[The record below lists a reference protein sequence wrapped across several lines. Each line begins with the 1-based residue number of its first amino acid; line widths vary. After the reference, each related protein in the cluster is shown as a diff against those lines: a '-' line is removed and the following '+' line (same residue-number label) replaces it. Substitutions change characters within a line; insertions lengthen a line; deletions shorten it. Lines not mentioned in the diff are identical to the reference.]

1 MSRISDT
8 RVRTREAAT
17 HLVAAGRRPHAL
29 TVDLIYAEIKQGSR
43 TTINDELKLWKDEQ
57 AKVDALNA
65 ALPPVVAN
73 AMLAVWAVAVEQGEN
88 AFTQRQE
95 EVEGE
100 LTQALECVQDL
111 ETRLAAAHEDAAT
124 LRTQL
129 EARQAN
135 IDALRADA
143 AMVRTAADTAQARA
157 QALEDQLESVRREA
171 EHRLAETK
179 TEQQQ
184 RVAALQAAMTA
195 QEQAFRDELDK
206 ATTRLEGVQQH
217 VLRQVT
223 DAREATARAEARLA
237 KAQQTTDERTAE
249 VQQLRT
255 RLADQSQQYDR
266 AQSDLARLSQ
276 AADQWRAER
285 ESLIQQLARLTGTRD
300 AQAAQIDAL
309 ERRAVGA
316 ETRLEAALKRPVA
329 IKTAAKAD
337 QMERS

>member
-43 TTINDELKLWKDEQ
+43 TTINDELKRWKDEQ

-88 AFTQRQE
+88 AFTQRRE

-100 LTQALECVQDL
+100 LTQALECVQGL

-157 QALEDQLESVRREA
+157 QALEEQLEFVRREA

-179 TEQQQ
+179 AEQQQ

-195 QEQAFRDELDK
+195 QEQAFRDELEK

-223 DAREATARAEARLA
+223 EAREATARAEARLA
-237 KAQQTTDERTAE
+237 KAQQTTDERATE
-249 VQQLRT
+249 VQ
-255 RLADQSQQYDR
+255 
-266 AQSDLARLSQ
+266 LSM
-276 AADQWRAER
+276 
-285 ESLIQQLARLTGTRD
+285 
-300 AQAAQIDAL
+300 
-309 ERRAVGA
+309 
-316 ETRLEAALKRPVA
+316 
-329 IKTAAKAD
+329 AAKTCG
-337 QMERS
+337 